1 MLSDPL
7 LTDLLAKYTA
17 SLDTDETYTLLSRD
31 LQLVKYQWPGI
42 APL

>member
-7 LTDLLAKYTA
+7 LAFLLAKYTA
-17 SLDTDETYTLLSRD
+17 SLDTDENTLLSRD
-31 LQLVKYQWPGI
+31 SQLVKDQWPGI